1 VQSWLRDLGLALG
14 FRVWVAANDQ
24 GRLYDGKPLGEGCL
38 KALPAPLAAAPGAD
52 AVRLIDVL
60 WLKPDADR
68 VAAAFEV
75 EHSTSIY
82 SGIVRML
89 DLALGG
95 GDPHAEAGLYLVAP
109 DAREAEVRAQLARPA
124 FARVS
129 DLRIGWLAYGDLAQ
143 HRASIARFGAGMKA
157 IQALARP
164 L

>member
-1 VQSWLRDLGLALG
+1 MATRWPWRGGPHADVHVCA
-14 FRVWVAANDQ
+14 
-24 GRLYDGKPLGEGCL
+24 GR
-38 KALPAPLAAAPGAD
+38 
-52 AVRLIDVL
+52 
-60 WLKPDADR
+60 
-68 VAAAFEV
+68 
-75 EHSTSIY
+75 
-82 SGIVRML
+82 
-89 DLALGG
+89 